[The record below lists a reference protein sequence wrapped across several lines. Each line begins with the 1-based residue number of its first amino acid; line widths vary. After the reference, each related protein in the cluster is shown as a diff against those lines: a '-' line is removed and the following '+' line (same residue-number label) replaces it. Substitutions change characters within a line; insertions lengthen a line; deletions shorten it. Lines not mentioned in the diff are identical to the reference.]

1 MHGLKVQPARLLT
14 PETFAVSERVRIW
27 FIGVLCG
34 MSHSFRY
41 QASRSAEEV
50 KKMDTAQLRNAF
62 LVEKVFEKDTITAT
76 YSMQDRFIVLG
87 VKPVQEKLS
96 LPAFHELTKADY
108 FLERREIGIINV
120 GGKGTVTV
128 DGESYQLDNK
138 DGLYIGKGKQ
148 SVVFASADAQSPALF
163 YINSA
168 LAAAAYPTTHIR
180 KADITPLTLGDA
192 LTSNYRKIYQYILPG
207 RVQSCQLVMGF
218 TELLNGSVWNSIP
231 PHTHLRRNE
240 VYFYFDVPEEQVVL
254 HLMGEPTETRHLFM
268 HNHQAVVSP
277 EWSIHAGAGTASYS
291 FIWGMAGENQDYTD
305 MDKLEVQHLR

>member
-1 MHGLKVQPARLLT
+1 
-14 PETFAVSERVRIW
+14 
-27 FIGVLCG
+27 
-34 MSHSFRY
+34 
-41 QASRSAEEV
+41 
-50 KKMDTAQLRNAF
+50 MDTAQLRNAF
-62 LVEKVFEKDTITAT
+62 LIEKIFEQDTITAT
-76 YSMQDRFIVLG
+76 YSMQDRFVVLG
-87 VKPVQEKLS
+87 VKPVQKQLS

-120 GGKGTVTV
+120 GGKGIVTI
-128 DGESYQLDNK
+128 DGETFELENK
-138 DGLYIGKGKQ
+138 DGLYVGKGRQ
-148 SVVFASADAQSPALF
+148 SVVFASADASKPALF
-163 YINSA
+163 YINAA
-168 LAAAAYPTTHIR
+168 LAAAAYPTVHLR
-180 KADITPLTLGDA
+180 KADITPLMLGDM
-192 LTSNYRKIYQYILPG
+192 LTANYRKIYQYILPG

-254 HLMGEPTETRHLFM
+254 HLMGEPSETRHLFV

-305 MDKLEVQHLR
+305 MDKLEVKNLQ